1 MVTPRPLPNLRRR
14 KRKYRRAVEANV
26 GIRNRYAREITNL
39 INNSNELLLNFVKCE
54 LELSEYVGETKV
66 VMAHDASP
74 LSFLKGLSKK
84 ITKKVG
90 EIAATVQNQIRSL
103 AQWFTGSMTA
113 STTASQVDACKKG
126 GMSEEYIRSLWT
138 GNTINGQYVSPEA
151 AALVPEIIKAQT
163 SLITKLTSDDLQRIQ
178 AAIAES
184 LDRGIPLQELEQV
197 LASMKGF
204 NPRRA
209 QLVAMD
215 QANKINISVLRAND
229 ISLGLTNAVWIHV
242 PGQYTSRESHIM
254 LDGQG
259 FDLRTGIFDPEVQRN
274 IQCAELP
281 YCRCVYRVG
290 LPEYLPDRINAG
302 REGQLDML
310 SAAQKKQDLT
320 VPKRRPRGKATSR
333 KKASATGTQ
342 YGLFDT
348 PTPREK

>member
-1 MVTPRPLPNLRRR
+1 MAMTRPLPNLRRR

-39 INNSNELLLNFVKCE
+39 INNSNELLIDFVKCE
-54 LELSEYVGETKV
+54 LELSEYVGETEV
-66 VMAHDASP
+66 TIAQDANP
-74 LSFLKGLSKK
+74 LSFLKGLAKK
-84 ITKKVG
+84 VTKKVG
-90 EIAATVQNQIRSL
+90 ELAATMQARIRSL
-103 AQWFTGSMTA
+103 ANWFTGSMTA

-126 GMSEEYIRSLWT
+126 GLSEEYIRSLWT
-138 GNTINGQYVSPEA
+138 GNTINGQYISPEA
-151 AALVPEIIKAQT
+151 AALVPTIIQAQT

-178 AAIAES
+178 TAIAES
-184 LDRGIPLQELEQV
+184 LDKGIPLPDLERV
-197 LASMKGF
+197 LESIKGF

-229 ISLGLTNAVWIHV
+229 ISLGLTQAVWIHV

-290 LPEYLPDRINAG
+290 LPEFLPDRVNAG
-302 REGQLDML
+302 RTGQLDL
-310 SAAQKKQDLT
+310 LTEAQKRKDLT
-320 VPKRRPRGKATSR
+320 VPKSRSRGKATARS
-333 KKASATGTQ
+333 KDTSAQ
-342 YGLFDT
+342 YSLFEAT
-348 PTPREK
+348 PPREK

>member
-1 MVTPRPLPNLRRR
+1 MQ
-14 KRKYRRAVEANV
+14 
-26 GIRNRYAREITNL
+26 AR
-39 INNSNELLLNFVKCE
+39 
-54 LELSEYVGETKV
+54 
-66 VMAHDASP
+66 
-74 LSFLKGLSKK
+74 
-84 ITKKVG
+84 
-90 EIAATVQNQIRSL
+90 IRSL
-103 AQWFTGSMTA
+103 ANWFTGSMTA

-126 GMSEEYIRSLWT
+126 GLSEEYIRSLWT

-151 AALVPEIIKAQT
+151 AALVPTIIQAQT

-178 AAIAES
+178 TAIAES
-184 LDRGIPLQELEQV
+184 LDKGIPLPDLERV
-197 LASMKGF
+197 LESIKGF

-229 ISLGLTNAVWIHV
+229 ISLGLTQAVWIHV

-290 LPEYLPDRINAG
+290 LPEFLPDRINTG
-302 REGQLDML
+302 RTGQLDL
-310 SAAQKKQDLT
+310 LTEAQKQKDLN
-320 VPKRRPRGKATSR
+320 VPKSRSRGKATARTKDTS
-333 KKASATGTQ
+333 TQ
-342 YGLFDT
+342 YSLFEAT
-348 PTPREK
+348 PPREK